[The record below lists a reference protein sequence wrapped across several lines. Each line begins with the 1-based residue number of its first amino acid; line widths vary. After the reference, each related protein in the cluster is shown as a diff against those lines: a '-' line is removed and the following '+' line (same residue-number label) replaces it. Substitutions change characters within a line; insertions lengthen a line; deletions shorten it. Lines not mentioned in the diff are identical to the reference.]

1 MIIPPPPLGGSWSE
15 WGERL
20 NTFLI
25 RTMSRLQVLLP
36 NDSASDDAVML
47 WNRTIKHAVVSVD
60 GEYKPLAYGYNAYGM
75 FFDFTDQSPAVVN
88 TPQAIVWGQ
97 TAYSE
102 YVSID
107 VTDTSK
113 VLFAKSGTYKIDFS
127 AELLSG
133 SGSSK
138 TFYFWPRV
146 NGVDVQ
152 GSTMV
157 TTISTNGHRQTVAR
171 SGIFEV
177 SAGDYLQAM
186 FAVDSTDAD
195 LFGTPATAFC
205 PASPSATLAVIEV
218 AA

>member
-75 FFDFTDQSPAVVN
+75 FYSTSTQSAASTN
-88 TPQAIVWGQ
+88 TPTAIEWEN
-97 TAYSE
+97 TAFSVY
-102 YVSID
+102 ID
-107 VTDTSK
+107 IDATHASRIVFEK
-113 VLFAKSGTYKIDFS
+113 PGVYAIEFSG
-127 AELLSG
+127 ELHST

-138 TFYFWPRV
+138 IVYAWPRI
-146 NGVDVQ
+146 NGVDVPS
-152 GSTMV
+152 STMAN
-157 TTISTNGHRQTVAR
+157 TISVNGHRVTVSR
-171 SGIFEV
+171 SGIFQV
-177 SAGDYLQAM
+177 SAGDYLEAM
-186 FAVDSTDAD
+186 FAVSSTGLDFD
-195 LFGTPATAFC
+195 GLPASAFA
-205 PASPSATLAVIEV
+205 PASPSVSLVVKEMA
-218 AA
+218 